1 MNDLRSRL
9 IRLAYERPELRDR
22 LLPLI
27 KTARSNAAPAPTP
40 APSGGGDGGGGKPG
54 GGQVIDFAEAKKK
67 KEQGS
72 KPSGG
77 GSGRKDL
84 AKTPEG
90 AQKAFEDYK
99 AKLTNPENS
108 TKTVEDFLHPDAQ
121 TDSGDGGDGGGDG
134 GDQAEQPANDS
145 DQAEQPAN
153 DSGGEQAQPKKTPS
167 KPIKPKRVKVRNKD
181 DMTPDERRTE
191 AEIKILSG
199 INKKY
204 QDKRDEN
211 GNLSPKDQAKVDQEY
226 SKAMDAFEKSE
237 KDRAKKKVDED
248 KKKLL
253 DSKKDSE
260 KKDRDNHEESLIQKY
275 KSWGMDDKDI
285 SSKVNKDM
293 KKYDAKAKKRKDLEE
308 AGGSVG
314 GFIKKVVDTATK
326 SKAFVRKW
334 LDPNSNPIINFV
346 KNGTITL
353 SDVDSGIK
361 RRVVARH
368 QARSA
373 SSRVAARFLEKQGG
387 ASDC

>member
-1 MNDLRSRL
+1 MNDLRTRL

-27 KTARSNAAPAPTP
+27 KTARSNAAPAL
-40 APSGGGDGGGGKPG
+40 APSGGGDGGGSKPNGGK
-54 GGQVIDFAEAKKK
+54 VIDFAEAKKK

-72 KPSGG
+72 GGDKGSKPSGG
-77 GSGRKDL
+77 GGGRKDL

-90 AQKAFEDYK
+90 AQKAFEEYRS
-99 AKLTNPENS
+99 KLTNPDNS

-121 TDSGDGGDGGGDG
+121 TDSGGGADDGGSG
-134 GDQAEQPANDS
+134 

-167 KPIKPKRVKVRNKD
+167 KPIKPKRVKVKKPE
-181 DMTPDERRTE
+181 DMTPADRREE
-191 AEIKILSG
+191 AENKVLIS

-211 GNLSPKDQAKVDQEY
+211 GNLPPEIQAKADQEY

-237 KDRAKKKVDED
+237 KGNAKKKVDDE
-248 KKKLL
+248 KKKLME
-253 DSKKDSE
+253 SKKDSD
-260 KKDRDNHEESLIQKY
+260 KKDRDDHENSLIQKY
-275 KSWGMDDKDI
+275 KSKGMGDKAI
-285 SSKVNKDM
+285 SQKVEKDM
-293 KKYDAKAKKRKDLEE
+293 KKYDAKSKRRKDLEE

-314 GFIKKVVDTATK
+314 GFIKKVVDTAKGTK
-326 SKAFVRKW
+326 SKVQQW
-334 LDPNSNPIINFV
+334 LNPESNPIINFV
-346 KNGTITL
+346 KSGTITL
-353 SDVDSGIK
+353 SDVDDGIK

-373 SSRVAARFLEKQGG
+373 SSRVASRFLENQGG
-387 ASDC
+387 ASDR